1 MVVLMEMESFV
12 HKDGS
17 DSKKSILMVSAFLSL

>member
-12 HKDGS
+12 HKEVSDG
-17 DSKKSILMVSAFLSL
+17 KKSILMVSAFLSL